1 MKSAIFLFLFAS
13 IISSCADGNKQNS
26 KSMAREDS
34 SAIGETHPNDLFKNN
49 CSMCHAYNK
58 ELPTAP
64 AIISYSVDS
73 ILNFY
78 DGKSRRDSIW
88 QQHKKIQLTRNEW
101 KRIAIQVQPGDVF
114 KK

>member
-1 MKSAIFLFLFAS
+1 MKSAIFLFLLAS
-13 IISSCADGNKQNS
+13 IISSCADGNKQKP
-26 KSMAREDS
+26 KSTAREDS

-58 ELPTAP
+58 ELTAP
-64 AIISYSVDS
+64 AMTSYTVDS

-88 QQHKKIQLTRNEW
+88 QEHKKIQLSRNEW
-101 KRIAIQVQPGDVF
+101 KRKAIQMHPGDVLT
-114 KK
+114 K